1 MLRKFWPAL
10 LWALIILLLTGLPG
24 SYFPTITTFWDWL
37 GPDKLVHLFIFGV
50 MVFLIMFG
58 FREQYFQSKKRY
70 QFGIVSVVITSLY
83 GLLTEILQVYVFI
96 GRSGNRFD
104 FYADAVGAILGW
116 AFFFLIYRKKIR
128 QFPRANQ

>member
-24 SYFPTITTFWDWL
+24 SYFPTVKTFWDWL